1 MMKYLYRKNNVHLLC
16 CFLVI
21 LSTVSMTAQSTTAF
35 GTQTYATGSNNSYF
49 GQAITTSNS
58 SNNVAMGYRI
68 GNNSSY
74 TASTNTS
81 IGAESG
87 LIGSRNVF
95 FGAETGNWLSQGS
108 RNVFIGNCSSC
119 NTLGYADQN
128 VFVGDRTGSWSQGNT
143 KGNVFI
149 GYSVGNQT
157 GTGSTNNDK
166 LIIDN
171 NYLTTPLLYG
181 DFSADK
187 LGINT
192 KNLPNSLNGEDLSN
206 YSLYVKGGLLTEKF
220 RIETG
225 WADYVFDADYEL
237 LSLAQVEAFIDE
249 NGHLP
254 NVPSAEAVEKTG
266 IEMGDMKRIQQEK
279 IEELTLYIIDLN
291 EQLQAIKAE
300 LAAKKAAKKTS
311 HKN

>member
-1 MMKYLYRKNNVHLLC
+1 MKYLYRKNSAYLLC
-16 CFLVI
+16 CFLMI
-21 LSTVSMTAQSTTAF
+21 LSTSITTAQTTTTF
-35 GTQTYATGSNNSYF
+35 GTLTYTAGGNNSYF
-49 GQAITTSNS
+49 GYAIDTSS
-58 SNNVAMGYRI
+58 SNNNVAMGYRV
-68 GNNSSY
+68 GNNSSSNA
-74 TASTNTS
+74 TTNTS

-95 FGAETGNWLSQGS
+95 FGAENGNWLTQGS
-108 RNVFIGNCSSC
+108 NNVFIGNCSSC

-149 GYSVGNQT
+149 GYAVGSQV

-192 KNLPNSLNGEDLSN
+192 TNLPNTLSGVNLSN
-206 YSLYVKGGLLTEKF
+206 YSLYIKGGLLTEEF
-220 RIETG
+220 RISTG
-225 WADYVFDADYEL
+225 WADYVFDEGYQL
-237 LSLAQVEAFIDE
+237 LSLSEVEAFIDE

-254 NVPSAEAVEKTG
+254 NVPSAEVVEKTG
-266 IEMGDMKRIQQEK
+266 IEMGDIKRIQQEK
-279 IEELTLYIIDLN
+279 IEELTLYVIDLN

-300 LAAKKAAKKTS
+300 LAAKKAAKKMS